1 MGAKMSEVLMEF
13 AEPVL
18 SKDRTPY
25 RAQACGA
32 RMSDVLWEGWIEF
45 IPLADGTPVRSPR
58 ETTQPN
64 RVDTLYWATG
74 LSPTYLEGALD
85 RALRGPIVKPI
96 VPAAHPVFEAPA
108 PDFGKEPRRK

>member
-1 MGAKMSEVLMEF
+1 MSEVLMEF

-18 SKDRTPY
+18 SKERTSY
-25 RAQACGA
+25 RAQACGGP
-32 RMSDVLWEGWIEF
+32 MSDGLWEGWVEF

-64 RVDTLYWATG
+64 RVDTIYWATG

-96 VPAAHPVFEAPA
+96 VSAAQAVFEAPA
-108 PDFGKEPRRK
+108 PDFSEKPRRK

>member
-1 MGAKMSEVLMEF
+1 MSDVLMEF
-13 AEPVL
+13 AKPVL
-18 SKDRTPY
+18 SRERTSY

-32 RMSDVLWEGWIEF
+32 RTSDGLWEGWIEF

-85 RALRGPIVKPI
+85 RALRGPIVRPI
-96 VPAAHPVFEAPA
+96 VPAAQPVFDAPA
-108 PDFGKEPRRK
+108 PDFREEPRRK

>member
-1 MGAKMSEVLMEF
+1 MSQVLMEF

-18 SKDRTPY
+18 GKDRTPY

-32 RMSDVLWEGWIEF
+32 RTSDGLWEGWIEF

-85 RALRGPIVKPI
+85 RALRGPIVRPI
-96 VPAAHPVFEAPA
+96 GPAAQPVFDAPA
-108 PDFGKEPRRK
+108 PDFSEEPRRK

>member
-1 MGAKMSEVLMEF
+1 M
-13 AEPVL
+13 PVL
-18 SKDRTPY
+18 HRFTHLLHDAEGRRYVAVMHGREADS
-25 RAQACGA
+25 G
-32 RMSDVLWEGWIEF
+32 LWEGWIEF

-96 VPAAHPVFEAPA
+96 VPAARPVFEAPA
-108 PDFGKEPRRK
+108 PDFSEEPRRK